1 MEPQTIIDE
10 TFDFEP
16 IGAINLRNKTIHYI
30 KSDIFIGN
38 RLKNGIYWEEWMF
51 KYIQENYIP
60 NTNMIDLGGNIGTT
74 TLLMSEVLSD
84 NCKIYTF
91 EPIYNNITLKN
102 VLDNNL
108 QNSIE
113 VYPYGIGNKEEIMS
127 IKPVDLRSSD
137 NFGGISII
145 NQQNDENRTV
155 DIKIFPLDVFHFE
168 NVSLIKIDVEHMEIL
183 VLEGAYE
190 LIKKCKPTIIIETY
204 QLDTLYQTEI
214 YKNIVELGYKIE
226 PLHEGCCDF
235 IMKIQV

>member
-16 IGAINLRNKTIHYI
+16 IGSIHLRNKTIHYI
-30 KSDIFIGN
+30 KSDNCIGN
-38 RLKNGIYWEEWMF
+38 QLKDGIYWEQWMF
-51 KYIQENYIP
+51 TYIQENYIP
-60 NTNMIDLGGNIGTT
+60 HTNMIDLGGNIGTT
-74 TLLMSEVLSD
+74 TLLMSEVLSE

-91 EPIYNNITLKN
+91 EPIYNNITLRN

-113 VYPYGIGNKEEIMS
+113 VYPYGVGNKEESMF

-137 NFGGISII
+137 NFGGVSII
-145 NQQNDENRTV
+145 KQQNDDNRTV
-155 DIKIFPLDVFHFE
+155 EIKIFPLDAFNFE
-168 NVSLIKIDVEHMEIL
+168 NISLIKIDVEHMELL

-204 QLDTLYQTEI
+204 QPDKLYQSEVFT
-214 YKNIVELGYKIE
+214 NMVELGYKIK
-226 PLHEGCCDF
+226 PLDEGYFDF
-235 IMKIQV
+235 IMKIQ

>member
-16 IGAINLRNKTIHYI
+16 ISSIFLRNKTINYI
-30 KSDIFIGN
+30 KSDNCIGN
-38 RLKNGIYWEEWMF
+38 QLKDGIYWEQWMF

-204 QLDTLYQTEI
+204 QPDTLYQTEV